1 MKIIIIVLVICVC
14 VNTTYHNMFASQI
27 EELRKKNIIPNVP
40 KTEDNIPN
48 TEDNVPKTAPN
59 VPKTEDN
66 VESIMGLVKGALK
79 QFLDLKDQVNR
90 LQAEVDDLKI
100 KLVISKY
107 NEEKICEN
115 DICKN

>member
-1 MKIIIIVLVICVC
+1 
-14 VNTTYHNMFASQI
+14 
-27 EELRKKNIIPNVP
+27 
-40 KTEDNIPN
+40 
-48 TEDNVPKTAPN
+48 
-59 VPKTEDN
+59 
-66 VESIMGLVKGALK
+66 MGLVKGALK